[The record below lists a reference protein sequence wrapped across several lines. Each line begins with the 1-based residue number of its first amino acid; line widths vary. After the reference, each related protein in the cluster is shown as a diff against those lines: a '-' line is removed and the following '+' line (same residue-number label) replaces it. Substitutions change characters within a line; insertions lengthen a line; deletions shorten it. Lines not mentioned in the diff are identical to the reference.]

1 MSNPSRVAIV
11 TGASDGIGKEITRQ
25 LVANN
30 YTVVLLSRSVDKMQQ
45 LSVEMT
51 KQGGQVLAI
60 ACDIAQ
66 ADDITRAV
74 MQVKKELGCVSVLV
88 NNAGFG
94 GPAQRITDLSL
105 AEWDYIF
112 AVNVR
117 GAFLLIQHVLPA
129 MEQMQFGRI
138 INISSILGLTGSE
151 NSSAYTASKHALVGL
166 TRSIAAEYGAFGI
179 TCNAIC
185 PGYINTGMLAT
196 NSYNQGLIERIA
208 MKRLG
213 TSLEIAQLV
222 AMLAGEQS
230 YYLNGSI
237 ITADGG
243 LSCRI

>member
-1 MSNPSRVAIV
+1 MSSLSRVAIV

-30 YTVVLLSRSVDKMQQ
+30 YTVALLSRSVDKMQQ
-45 LSVEMT
+45 LSVEIA

-66 ADDITRAV
+66 PADIAQAV
-74 MQVKKELGCVSVLV
+74 MQVQKELGSVSVLV

-105 AEWDYIF
+105 ADWDYIF

-117 GAFLLIQHVLPA
+117 GAFLLMQQVLPS
-129 MEQMQFGRI
+129 MEHMQFGRI
-138 INISSILGLTGSE
+138 INISSVLGLTGSE

-166 TRSIAAEYGAFGI
+166 TRSIAAEYGAYGI

-185 PGYINTGMLAT
+185 PGYINTCMLAA
-196 NSYNQGLIERIA
+196 NSYNPDVIERIS

-213 TSLEIAQLV
+213 TSLEIAKLV
-222 AMLAGEQS
+222 ALLVGEQS